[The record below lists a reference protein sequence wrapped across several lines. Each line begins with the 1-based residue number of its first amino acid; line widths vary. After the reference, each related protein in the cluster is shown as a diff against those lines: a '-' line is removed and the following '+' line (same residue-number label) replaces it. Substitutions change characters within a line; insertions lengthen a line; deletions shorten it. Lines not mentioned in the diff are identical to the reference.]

1 MGCCFCCLDEGA
13 KVGRVLEKFPAVPA
27 SGAQPGALCKAVG
40 RVVLAGDAPF
50 YAPGSGKPCVWY
62 HVRVEQEFEEIR
74 EDNDGRIQ
82 TSFRWNT
89 IVEDEQFV
97 DFYLQDG
104 ATRLFVR
111 GSDRAHCKIQGSKD
125 RGRSSGMWNQPPPGI
140 RALIAFRNPG
150 FIWHGMGRDI
160 EFATGRYRYTESSF
174 DVNELVAGLGVIT
187 QAADATGAPIKMLVP
202 FNEQTLN
209 EAYFEENGWSDFDKR
224 SWHDLLKNPSVLLS
238 DSAHFTSGVVVQPVV
253 FPPRMQYQVAVA
265 APTYN
270 GWANQWSTPQAYA
283 IAQPVPQAYNGMNRN
298 PVGGG
303 YGTMAQPL
311 INNGY

>member
-1 MGCCFCCLDEGA
+1 MA
-13 KVGRVLEKFPAVPA
+13 
-27 SGAQPGALCKAVG
+27 
-40 RVVLAGDAPF
+40 
-50 YAPGSGKPCVWY
+50 
-62 HVRVEQEFEEIR
+62 
-74 EDNDGRIQ
+74 
-82 TSFRWNT
+82 
-89 IVEDEQFV
+89 
-97 DFYLQDG
+97 
-104 ATRLFVR
+104 
-111 GSDRAHCKIQGSKD
+111 
-125 RGRSSGMWNQPPPGI
+125 
-140 RALIAFRNPG
+140 
-150 FIWHGMGRDI
+150 WHGSRHRV
-160 EFATGRYRYTESSF
+160 ATGRYRYTESSF

-209 EAYFEENGWSDFDKR
+209 EAYFEANGWSDFDKR

-298 PVGGG
+298 PG

-311 INNGY
+311 VNNGY